1 MSEGAGNIDEKL
13 YVLHFYGVLNCD
25 FQSCVAACLNF
36 ATIYH
41 FEIVLEHFHRAL
53 IHSTLNPY
61 LVQYLSDLIQEMNP
75 GKQTLM
81 YFADMAVCRTLVEMK
96 L

>member
-1 MSEGAGNIDEKL
+1 MPEGIGNMNEKL

-25 FQSCVAACLNF
+25 FQNCVVACLNF

-61 LVQYLSDLIQEMNP
+61 LVQYLSDLIQEINP

-81 YFADMAVCRTLVEMK
+81 FFADMDVRRSLEEMTL
-96 L
+96 